1 MNLKISLV
9 LSCFCGLMH
18 AQSLL
23 KITADS
29 SNPIQFLEITSS
41 SSFGSLGSVP
51 ASKIYAVNVLNTQKN
66 LTEALILNFQNAG
79 DLKSGHLIGQKSG
92 SIQIKKI
99 VATGADE
106 VFFIGTYLV
115 QGSGNYL
122 IMGLFNFKI
131 NALKYV
137 KIISDLIEPNRTLN
151 PVDVINIR
159 GIYYLLLETEINY
172 LGTQNN
178 KIVLLAFDGS
188 QILWSKIYNSLAPI
202 HAEAPASLALGP
214 NDDLLIS
221 GTIRPVGD
229 NFFRMMLAEVSTEG
243 EPVALKMVELF
254 SADGLYNHRFGFT
267 SIEPKGA
274 NIFMFSQSV
283 VGRSEPGT
291 LLISWFDAT
300 LTLRTWRNYTA
311 PIRTEAI
318 NTDGF
323 YFYVGGQAPVENGYQ
338 GYSLMKINS
347 SNAIIEKYKYF
358 KESLQN
364 SSIAT
369 SSSINYD
376 RGDDKT
382 WTLIKPNGSMENYLV
397 LLENSGLMDHDCSE
411 DLSYTVAKDP
421 MKITDVVFNSKAL
434 DLQLADLDCSL
445 NDIELFQID
454 KCRVT
459 SVSNQSKDQAIIY
472 PNPANGKINLTTKED
487 MELIQL
493 LDLNG
498 KILSEFK
505 SSKAHESL
513 TMQLESGIYYVKI
526 VLASKKTFVNK
537 LVIVN

>member
-29 SNPIQFLEITSS
+29 SNPIQFLEIASS

-243 EPVALKMVELF
+243 EPMALKMVELF

-311 PIRTEAI
+311 PIRAEAI

-382 WTLIKPNGSMENYLV
+382 WTLIKPNGSLENYLV

-454 KCRVT
+454 KCRMT

-505 SSKAHESL
+505 ATKSHESL